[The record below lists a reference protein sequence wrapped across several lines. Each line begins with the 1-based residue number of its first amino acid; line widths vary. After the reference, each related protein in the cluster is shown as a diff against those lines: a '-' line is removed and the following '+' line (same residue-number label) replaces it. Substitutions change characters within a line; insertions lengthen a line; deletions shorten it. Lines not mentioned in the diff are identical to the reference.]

1 MSARSAPCTGLVP
14 ADQNPPSSFRSQLP
28 EILSRAGKAAFFC
41 SDRSLKQPRNR
52 AEYAHALRFE
62 LLGVD
67 PHTRSAAP
75 WLTESRKESHL
86 RILVATTA
94 RVQQP
99 GKRRAR
105 RRRVATIASPHLA
118 TVDPRRG
125 GRNIAVLAPRRMIK
139 MNDRVSVPGCD
150 GVIEGQVTNMAPV
163 AKRPPLP
170 KSRTGRPPRS
180 SVGRDVRSGA

>member
-1 MSARSAPCTGLVP
+1 MALVNAQADKSPQAQTPAPIWPLPPVSARSAPCTGLVP

-86 RILVATTA
+86 RILRDYGTSSATWQA
-94 RVQQP
+94 AGP
-99 GKRRAR
+99 
-105 RRRVATIASPHLA
+105 
-118 TVDPRRG
+118 
-125 GRNIAVLAPRRMIK
+125 AP
-139 MNDRVSVPGCD
+139 
-150 GVIEGQVTNMAPV
+150 PV
-163 AKRPPLP
+163 
-170 KSRTGRPPRS
+170 
-180 SVGRDVRSGA
+180 